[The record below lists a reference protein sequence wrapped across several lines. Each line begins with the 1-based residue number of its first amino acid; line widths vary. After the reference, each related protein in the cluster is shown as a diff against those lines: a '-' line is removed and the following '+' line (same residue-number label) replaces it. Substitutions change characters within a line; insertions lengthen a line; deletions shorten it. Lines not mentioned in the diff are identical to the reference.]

1 MDENP
6 ASWLPS
12 NLTAEDSKHWE
23 NLTEVVDPTYVF
35 TPAGTTAKCALCV
48 VLSATGAVGFLGN
61 SLIFFFLSKKKSR
74 NPIQSNR
81 FMKNL
86 SIYVRSLSL
95 SDLLC
100 CAVSLPLL
108 CIQILLDVFQS
119 GWPCKIV
126 RYFNFVFPV
135 ITINNLI
142 AISMEK
148 YLSTRSFPRTFSFS
162 TVRKMII
169 CAWVLGLVVTVLSAA
184 PFSGVRLDLNN
195 THYTV
200 ICRAD
205 KEFYSFR
212 MGVFLVPIQYV
223 LPSIFIMY
231 FNICLLKT
239 VWTRGRRQ
247 IGNAINSV
255 FKAHH
260 RAQRIKGTSL
270 LVALTFAFI
279 IPYSFYI
286 GNRVYTEIAK
296 PQRNF
301 STDYMIRY
309 SSAGIAICTSV
320 LNFII
325 YFAQMKDFRVFV
337 KKVLCKGSNEINP
350 PEMAGRE
357 TLRAYRLPVDSLD
370 VSRMEGNAIELRL

>member
-12 NLTAEDSKHWE
+12 NVTAEDSEQWK
-23 NLTEVVDPTYVF
+23 NLTEVVGPTYVF

-61 SLIFFFLSKKKSR
+61 SLIFLFLSKKKSR
-74 NPIQSNR
+74 NPIQSSR
-81 FMKNL
+81 FMTKLN
-86 SIYVRSLSL
+86 IYLRSLSL

-108 CIQILLDVFQS
+108 CIQILFDLFQS
-119 GWPCKIV
+119 DWPCKIV

-142 AISMEK
+142 AISLEK
-148 YLSTRSFPRTFSFS
+148 YLSTRSFPRTFSSS

-169 CAWVLGLVVTVLSAA
+169 CAWALGLVVTVFSAA
-184 PFSGVRLDLNN
+184 PFSGISLDLNN

-205 KEFYSFR
+205 KDFYSFR

-247 IGNAINSV
+247 IGNGMKSV
-255 FKAHH
+255 FKAHL
-260 RAQRIKGTSL
+260 RAQRIKGTTL

-279 IPYSFYI
+279 IPYFFYI
-286 GNRVYTEIAK
+286 GNRVYTQIAK
-296 PQRNF
+296 PQRDF
-301 STDYMIRY
+301 SDDYLIRY
-309 SSAGIAICTSV
+309 SSAGIAFCTSV

-325 YFAQMKDFRVFV
+325 YFAQKKDFRLFV
-337 KKVLCKGSNEINP
+337 KKGLCKKANEIYP
-350 PEMAGRE
+350 PEIAG
-357 TLRAYRLPVDSLD
+357 
-370 VSRMEGNAIELRL
+370 G